1 MTFQEVN
8 DWRPVKGF
16 EDSYLVSRYGE
27 IYSIKK
33 RIILK
38 PSYAKAGYKQY
49 NLSKGKKKYIY
60 LEHRAVALAFVKNPN
75 PDKFNLVNHKDE
87 NKQNNYYKNL
97 EWCDNSYNVSY
108 NGCPA
113 GRAVFNDKAKTFYVY
128 DLNMNYIGE
137 FKGIRK
143 FARENNLSSG
153 CLCDAMKAN
162 KNKTSNF
169 TRCKNFIPMYK
180 RID

>member
-1 MTFQEVN
+1 M
-8 DWRPVKGF
+8 
-16 EDSYLVSRYGE
+16 VSRYGE

-87 NKQNNYYKNL
+87 NK
-97 EWCDNSYNVSY
+97 
-108 NGCPA
+108 
-113 GRAVFNDKAKTFYVY
+113 
-128 DLNMNYIGE
+128 
-137 FKGIRK
+137 
-143 FARENNLSSG
+143 
-153 CLCDAMKAN
+153 
-162 KNKTSNF
+162 
-169 TRCKNFIPMYK
+169 
-180 RID
+180 